1 MESGTAG
8 IPSPSHPG
16 GRRVIVASGNIPQL
30 IEELKQKKF
39 YGLLSLQF
47 RDGEITCLER
57 KETILTD
64 KANIQGGTR
73 VHRDSNR

>member
-1 MESGTAG
+1 MIVTAN
-8 IPSPSHPG
+8 
-16 GRRVIVASGNIPQL
+16 NIPTL

-47 RDGEITCLER
+47 RDGEVVLIER

-64 KANIQGGTR
+64 KAKTHGGTS
-73 VHRDSNR
+73 VNRNNAP